1 MKLRLLGIGLALISI
16 IPGLTGCA
24 GTKAF
29 TTAARAGDTVA
40 LAVGWN
46 KNVSRANLSAV
57 ITQAGGGAPVN
68 YSPGN
73 SNIRAVFNM
82 YPDPVSRLVVGT
94 ETNQGLGYNANVHG
108 ASLGSLVT
116 GDDKDLSQTMVLLN
130 LPASLAVGNATIDLY
145 AGATPLSSHTVQIL
159 SGAGSANLFE
169 GATSSLTAEQLRTL
183 ERAAASVVTFSAVNV
198 PHSIYLEV
206 PHTFGVGVPWV
217 VNPRGD
223 LKNVSWTDTGSVLKI
238 VITPVSGASIPKI
251 GHFKFYISGGLTGFG
266 APYVKAYDVNGSLL
280 PEGDITA
287 AIQPL

>member
-1 MKLRLLGIGLALISI
+1 MKLRLLALGLALISI
-16 IPGLTGCA
+16 VTGLSGCA

-57 ITQAGGGAPVN
+57 ITPASGGPVTYN
-68 YSPGN
+68 AGN

-94 ETNQGLGYNANVHG
+94 ETNQSLGYNSNIHG

-116 GDDKDLSQTMVLLN
+116 GEDKDLSQTMVLLN
-130 LPASLAVGNATIDLY
+130 LPASLAVGNASIDLY
-145 AGATPLSSHTVQIL
+145 AGATPLSTHTVQIL
-159 SGAGSANLFE
+159 SGTGSANLFE
-169 GATSSLTAEQLRTL
+169 GPIGNLTAEQLRTL
-183 ERAAASVVTFSAVNV
+183 ERAEASVVTFSATTV
-198 PHSIYLEV
+198 PHSIYVEV

-223 LKNVSWTDTGSVLKI
+223 LKNISWSDTGSVLKI
-238 VITPVSGASIPKI
+238 VITPVSGASLSQI

-266 APYVKAYDVNGSLL
+266 APYVKAYDVNGVSL
-280 PEGDITA
+280 PAGDVEVA
-287 AIQPL
+287 VQPL